1 MTIATA
7 VSRAP
12 RPAVQLGVLIGERAG
27 APSPLAGARLSWF
40 AANVLALGGVA
51 LDGEAP
57 APDVDAII
65 LPRAERLAA
74 LAVMALAP
82 IAALGPSFAQVAGL
96 ARVPRWHARE
106 LARPPVVLL
115 SVDDLEERWRFRQ
128 RVLAHVTA
136 VRGSAAG
143 RVTQLRVRWRAVA

>member
-1 MTIATA
+1 MTIANA
-7 VSRAP
+7 VSRVP
-12 RPAVQLGVLIGERAG
+12 RPAVRLGVLVGERAG

-40 AANVLALGGVA
+40 AANVLALGGVVV
-51 LDGEAP
+51 DGEAP
-57 APDVDAII
+57 AADVDAII

-82 IAALGPSFAQVAGL
+82 IVAVGPSFAGVAGL
-96 ARVPRWHARE
+96 ARVPRWHARA
-106 LARPPVVLL
+106 LARPPVALL
-115 SVDDLEERWRFRQ
+115 SIDDLEERWRFRQ

-136 VRGSAAG
+136 VRGPAAG